1 MTPSSSSEH
10 ETNANTNTNKWYLCT
25 PCHLYSTQEE
35 RSRERHSSQTISL
48 SLSFCDHFTSKMK
61 RKDNKSLSN
70 LLLLFHSLSTRLS
83 RLATSILKS
92 DGRLLYDC
100 LFYFL
105 SLAHLSLHP
114 FYSSSYRPL
123 RFNQHGR
130 PKQKRDCLFNWEQ
143 HCITAF
149 FPISPLY

>member
-10 ETNANTNTNKWYLCT
+10 ESNANTNTNKWYLCT
-25 PCHLYSTQEE
+25 PCHLYSMQEE
-35 RSRERHSSQTISL
+35 RERETRTWTISL
-48 SLSFCDHFTSKMK
+48 CDHFTGKMK

-70 LLLLFHSLSTRLS
+70 LLLLFHSLSTLLS

-105 SLAHLSLHP
+105 SLAHLSLRP
-114 FYSSSYRPL
+114 FLFFLSPP
-123 RFNQHGR
+123 NQYGG